1 MRNIER
7 GFTLVELMVA
17 VSILSIGMIF
27 VLRSFLTTSGALSIS
42 ESRLNAVQFLESKMD
57 EYEEKAASEQDIT
70 ASEQIE
76 MRLGD
81 RDAMYSAQVNSA
93 AMEDGKDELW
103 EVSLALSWK
112 EGIRD
117 EDEIIGTCFKNKAK
131 K

>member
-1 MRNIER
+1 
-7 GFTLVELMVA
+7 MVA

>member
-42 ESRLNAVQFLESKMD
+42 ESRLNAVQYLEYKMD
-57 EYEEKAASEQDIT
+57 EYEEKAASEQDIA
-70 ASEQIE
+70 ASEQME

-93 AMEDGKDELW
+93 ALEDSKDELW